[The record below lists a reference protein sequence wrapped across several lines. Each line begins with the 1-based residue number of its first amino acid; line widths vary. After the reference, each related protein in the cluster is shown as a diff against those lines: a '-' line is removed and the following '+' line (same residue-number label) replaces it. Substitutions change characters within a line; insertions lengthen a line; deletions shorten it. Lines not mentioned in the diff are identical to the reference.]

1 MIPDSINTNNSL
13 TIKEPIKIELSI
25 DKETMVFLGIV
36 TTFLMVGY
44 KLIKK

>member
-1 MIPDSINTNNSL
+1 MFPDSLNTNNSL
-13 TIKEPIKIELSI
+13 TIREPIKIELSI

-44 KLIKK
+44 KLITK